1 MLENLYKK
9 RGEKMTEGKSQF
21 YRVGDVAEML
31 EVSDTKA
38 YAIIKQLNEE
48 LKAMGNITIAGRI
61 NKRFFDEKLL

>member
-31 EVSDTKA
+31 EVSKPKA
-38 YAIIKQLNEE
+38 YTVIADLNKE
-48 LKAMGNITIAGRI
+48 LKEMGKITIAGRI